1 MIPNGDDPPPR
12 RSFPIVTLTLIA
24 INIVVFVYELS
35 LSDRTLNQLIM
46 AAGVTPLE
54 IRTGRDIG
62 PPAPY
67 GNVYLTLI
75 TSMFLHGGWLHI
87 GSNMLFLWIFGDNV
101 EDRLGHLRY
110 VLFYFLCGLAAG
122 AAQISS
128 DPGSQVPSIGASGA
142 IAGVLAGYFVLF
154 PRATVRTLLFIG
166 PFITMTRVPAIIMIG
181 FWFVTQ
187 LVSGL
192 AAISQAAAQTNPG
205 GVAFWAHVGGFV
217 AGLPLVLLLRQPERQ
232 GTYTYR

>member
-1 MIPNGDDPPPR
+1 VIPISDDPPFR

-24 INIVVFVYELS
+24 VNIAVFIYEL
-35 LSDRTLNQLIM
+35 TLGSGIDMLFRS
-46 AAGVTPLE
+46 AGVTPLE
-54 IRTGRDIG
+54 FAVRTDV
-62 PPAPY
+62 PPAAPLGIFY
-67 GNVYLTLI
+67 TTLL
-75 TSMFLHGGWLHI
+75 TSMFLHGGILHI

-110 VLFYFLCGLAAG
+110 LLFYVVCGLG
-122 AAQISS
+122 ASFAHIYFNW
-128 DPGSQVPSIGASGA
+128 GSTVPSVGASGA
-142 IAGVLAGYFVLF
+142 IAGVLAGYMLLF
-154 PRATVRTLLFIG
+154 PSATVRTLLFLG

-192 AAISQAAAQTNPG
+192 AALGPAAQTT

-217 AGLPLVLLLRQPERQ
+217 VGLPLVLLLKGSAPQRTF
-232 GTYTYR
+232 GYR